1 MVVMRL
7 VAISVLLLLTP
18 LLPAQVIEFE
28 SGGLKYQTLTK
39 NGVTIMYAHLAA
51 TVRDYVTLQVAVSN
65 GTPQPVIIRPEDFTW
80 HPESGPSITPIAA
93 RIVVR
98 ELLSK
103 ARRDD
108 VVGLVGA
115 YESGLYGLQQLRS
128 SSGYESRRRAALAEV
143 ESAKL
148 KAAAAASAI
157 AFVQTKLVPGE
168 TTDGALFFNTAAKP
182 LPPGILKVICGNQL
196 FEFVLTEATP
206 QLKTR

>member
-1 MVVMRL
+1 MQF
-7 VAISVLLLLTP
+7 VALTALLLLAP
-18 LLPAQVIEFE
+18 PVAAQVIEFE

-39 NGVTIMYAHLAA
+39 NGVTIMYAQLAA
-51 TVRDYVTLQVAVSN
+51 TVREYVTIQVAVSN
-65 GTPQPVIIRPEDFTW
+65 GTRQPVIIRPEDFSW
-80 HPESGPSITPIAA
+80 HPESGPAINPVAA

-98 ELLSK
+98 EMLSK

-115 YESGLYGLQQLRS
+115 YENGLYGLQQLRS

-157 AFVQTKLVPGE
+157 AFVQTRL
-168 TTDGALFFNTAAKP
+168 ALAKP
-182 LPPGILKVICGNQL
+182 PTAPSSSSPWPSPSLPA
-196 FEFVLTEATP
+196 FSRSSAATSSLSSSSP
-206 QLKTR
+206 NRHPS

>member
-1 MVVMRL
+1 MRF
-7 VAISVLLLLTP
+7 VAISVFLLASRFVS
-18 LLPAQVIEFE
+18 AQVIEFE
-28 SGGLKYQTLTK
+28 SGGLRYQTLTK
-39 NGVTIMYAHLAA
+39 NGVTIMYAHLPAVVREYA
-51 TVRDYVTLQVAVSN
+51 TIQVAVSN
-65 GTPQPVIIRPEDFTW
+65 GTKQPVIIRPEDFTW
-80 HPESGPSITPIAA
+80 TPDGGPAAQTPVAP

-115 YESGLYGLQQLRS
+115 YETSLYGLAQLRTS
-128 SSGYESRRRAALAEV
+128 TGYESRRRAALAEV

-168 TTDGALFFNTAAKP
+168 TTDGALFFNTAGKP
-182 LPPGILKVICGNQL
+182 LPPGLLRVLCGNQL
-196 FEFVLTEATP
+196 FEFTASLPPT
-206 QLKTR
+206 LKER